1 MVVLDTRFFLCVLSF
16 ALAGGFSPDI
26 HLSYPLKAIA
36 KNGFYSAVFFYV
48 AYTLLS
54 FLPMRAR
61 EWSKNILLVLS
72 LASAFLRFFMGY
84 YFNMDI
90 NQALMETLQDTN
102 VHESLAFL
110 KAHVLPHSAL
120 FLALLAFCALFL
132 YFVRF
137 KWELSRRVHLI
148 LLVFMSLGVGAH
160 MGRTAYLF
168 AQRGMAG
175 WSPPEVW
182 ETLPLIKEARALYF
196 SLRYSTQVA
205 RQSLDRPFA
214 KDYLRVDKE
223 SVPYVVLIVGESV
236 SRNFMGV
243 YGYALPNTPFLS
255 SLKNRERERSQ
266 NLFVFEDAISAFAN
280 TSPVLQ
286 TLLNYSDVE
295 NRHTPWYFQRSLGD
309 IFKLAGY
316 QTFWLT
322 NQDPAQA
329 NNAYKL
335 LPKRFESF
343 YRTSSLDTS
352 DQALLDLFEQKVK
365 PQLGAKNAIVFH
377 LIGSHILYHE
387 RFPKS
392 FAKFSPAQIPTQGLH
407 IKNKAQ
413 LQTLADYVNSIYYTD
428 SVLRQIFKLFEKKD
442 ALILYLS
449 DHAQDMFE
457 SGSTYGHRCSIYGVQ
472 IPFIIYVTD
481 LFKQKHPSKVQQL
494 AQAVHKP
501 FMSDDLI
508 HTLLPL
514 VGIHTKDH
522 LESKNLLS
530 PKFDEKRQRIYC
542 DDKVYPHP

>member
-1 MVVLDTRFFLCVLSF
+1 MVVLEARFFLCVFSF

-61 EWSKNILLVLS
+61 EWGKNILLVLS
-72 LASAFLRFFMGY
+72 LASAFVRFFMGY

-148 LLVFMSLGVGAH
+148 LLAFMSLGVGAH

-168 AQRGMAG
+168 HKRGEVG
-175 WSPPEVW
+175 WAPANLW
-182 ETLPLIKEARALYF
+182 DTLPLIKEARALYF
-196 SLRYSTQVA
+196 SLRYSTQVV

-255 SLKNRERERSQ
+255 SLKEKSQ
-266 NLFVFEDAISAFAN
+266 NLFVFENVISAFAS
-280 TSPVLQ
+280 TAPVLQ

-322 NQDPAQA
+322 NQNPAQA

-335 LPKRFESF
+335 LPERFKNF

-352 DQALLDLFEQKVK
+352 DGALLDLFEQKVK
-365 PQLGAKNAIVFH
+365 PQLGTKNVAVFH
-377 LIGSHILYHE
+377 LMGSHVFYTD

-392 FAKFSPAQIPTQGLH
+392 FAKFTPEQIHSTHLKQADRQ
-407 IKNKAQ
+407 I
-413 LQTLADYVNSIYYTD
+413 LADYVNSIYYTD
-428 SVLRQIFKLFEKKD
+428 HVLQEIFALFKNKE
-442 ALILYLS
+442 ALIIYLS

-457 SGSTYGHRCSIYGVQ
+457 SGNTYGHRCSIYGVQ

-530 PKFDEKRQRIYC
+530 PKFNEKRKRIYC

>member
-1 MVVLDTRFFLCVLSF
+1 
-16 ALAGGFSPDI
+16 
-26 HLSYPLKAIA
+26 
-36 KNGFYSAVFFYV
+36 
-48 AYTLLS
+48 
-54 FLPMRAR
+54 MRAR
-61 EWSKNILLVLS
+61 EWGKNILLVLS

-120 FLALLAFCALFL
+120 FLALLVFCVLFL
-132 YFVRF
+132 YVVRF
-137 KWELSRRVHLI
+137 KWELSRRAHLI
-148 LLVFMSLGVGAH
+148 FLVFMSLGVGAH

-168 AQRGMAG
+168 AQRGALG

-196 SLRYSTQVA
+196 SLRYSTKVV

-255 SLKNRERERSQ
+255 SLKNRERERERSQ
-266 NLFVFEDAISAFAN
+266 NLFVFENVISAFAS
-280 TSPVLQ
+280 TAPVLQ

-322 NQDPAQA
+322 NQNPAQA

-335 LPKRFESF
+335 LPERFKNF

-352 DQALLDLFEQKVK
+352 DGALLGLFEQKVK
-365 PQLGAKNAIVFH
+365 PQLGTKNVAVFH
-377 LIGSHILYHE
+377 LMGSHVFYTD

-392 FAKFSPAQIPTQGLH
+392 FAKFTPEQIHSTHLKQADRQ
-407 IKNKAQ
+407 I
-413 LQTLADYVNSIYYTD
+413 LADYVNSIYYTD
-428 SVLRQIFKLFEKKD
+428 HVLQEIFALFKNKE
-442 ALILYLS
+442 ALIIYLS

-457 SGSTYGHRCSIYGVQ
+457 SGNTYGHRCSIYGVQ

-530 PKFDEKRQRIYC
+530 PKFNEKRKRIYC